1 MIDNVFASFIM
12 QNEMDKEEFQK
23 RLRAVD
29 NEYQLARLLEEAVSS
44 SLISYEEA
52 CMIAK
57 EFVQNI

>member
-12 QNEMDKEEFQK
+12 QNEMDKEEFQE

-29 NEYQLARLLEEAVSS
+29 NEYQLARLLEEAMSS

-52 CMIAK
+52 CAIAK
-57 EFVQNI
+57 EFAQNS